1 MFDIGMSELL
11 VVGVVALIVVG
22 PKDLPGMF
30 RTVGRFTGKARGMA
44 KEFQRAMNDAAD
56 EAGVADVAKDLKNV
70 TSKKNLGLDALEDAA
85 KKFEDWNPKATGTSA
100 AKPAVKTA
108 EFTAERAETAEK
120 IHKAMADKAT
130 ARHAT
135 EAAEA
140 AKVAS
145 AAEAPVK
152 AAPKTAAK
160 PAAKKA
166 AVNKPAAKTTAKKTP
181 VKKTAALKPTAKAPA
196 VKKAAAPKKAAPKK
210 AAKKADPK
218 T

>member
-1 MFDIGMSELL
+1 MFDIGMTELL

-85 KKFEDWNPKATGTSA
+85 KKFEDWNPKSNSSAA
-100 AKPAVKTA
+100 AKPGVKTA
-108 EFTAERAETAEK
+108 EFTPERAEKAEK
-120 IHKAMADKAT
+120 IHKAMANKAT
-130 ARHAT
+130 ERHAK

-140 AKVAS
+140 AKADVAD
-145 AAEAPVK
+145 PIV
-152 AAPKTAAK
+152 KTATKA
-160 PAAKKA
+160 PAKKA
-166 AVNKPAAKTTAKKTP
+166 AAKKPAATKATPKTAAKKTP
-181 VKKTAALKPTAKAPA
+181 VKK
-196 VKKAAAPKKAAPKK
+196 AAAPKSTTKAPAAKK
-210 AAKKADPK
+210 TAAKKTTKKADPK